1 MQVSFRIIARLDV
14 KPPNLVK
21 GVHLEGFRKIG
32 DPADFASKY
41 YQQGADEINYQDII
55 ASLYE
60 RNNISELV
68 SNTAKGVFIPISVG
82 GGIRKVDDAKKLL
95 RCGADKVCLNTA
107 ALKNPKII
115 SEIAGVFGRQA
126 VVLGVEAKKMNNSW
140 IVMTD
145 NGREHA
151 NKQVL
156 DWVTEAVNYGVGE
169 ILLTSIDMEGTM
181 KGFDLKLINEVTKI
195 VECPVIAHGG
205 AGTIEDIVM
214 AAKNGAS
221 GVAVASMLHYKK
233 FKIEE
238 IKESLLN
245 SGVSVRIA

>member
-1 MQVSFRIIARLDV
+1 MVRIIPRLDI
-14 KPPNLVK
+14 KGPNLVK
-21 GVHLEGFRKIG
+21 GIHLEGLRVLGK
-32 DPADFASKY
+32 PADFAKFY
-41 YQQGADEINYQDII
+41 YDEGADELLFMDVV

-233 FKIEE
+233 FKIKE

>member
-1 MQVSFRIIARLDV
+1 VSFRIIARLDV

-169 ILLTSIDMEGTM
+169 ILLTSVDMEGTM

-233 FKIEE
+233 FKIKE

>member
-1 MQVSFRIIARLDV
+1 VSFRIIARLDV

-233 FKIEE
+233 FKIKE

>member
-1 MQVSFRIIARLDV
+1 VSFRIIARLDV

-32 DPADFASKY
+32 NPADFASDY
-41 YQQGADEINYQDII
+41 YQQGADEINYQDIV

-82 GGIRKVDDAKKLL
+82 GGIRKIDDAKKLL
-95 RCGADKVCLNTA
+95 RSGADKVCLNTA
-107 ALKNPKII
+107 ALKNPRII

-126 VVLGVEAKKMNNSW
+126 VVLGIEAKKMNNSW

-169 ILLTSIDMEGTM
+169 ILLTSVDMEGTM
-181 KGFDLKLINEVTKI
+181 KGFDLKLIKEVTKI

-221 GVAVASMLHYKK
+221 GVAIASMLHYKK
-233 FKIEE
+233 FRIEG
-238 IKESLLN
+238 IKQSLLS
-245 SGVSVRIA
+245 SGVSVRLV

>member
-1 MQVSFRIIARLDV
+1 MSFRIIARLDV

-233 FKIEE
+233 FKIKE

>member
-1 MQVSFRIIARLDV
+1 MSFRIIARLDV

-205 AGTIEDIVM
+205 AGTIQDIVL
-214 AAKNGAS
+214 AAKSGAS
-221 GVAVASMLHYKK
+221 GVAVASMLHYGK
-233 FKIEE
+233 FE
-238 IKESLLN
+238 IKEIKHHLAT
-245 SGVSVRIA
+245 SGLSVRIV

>member
-1 MQVSFRIIARLDV
+1 MSFRIIARLDV

-169 ILLTSIDMEGTM
+169 ILLTSVDMEGTM

-233 FKIEE
+233 FKIKE

>member
-1 MQVSFRIIARLDV
+1 VSFRIIARLDV

-41 YQQGADEINYQDII
+41 YQQGADEINYQDIV
-55 ASLYE
+55 ASLYD

-68 SNTAKGVFIPISVG
+68 SKTAEGVFIPISVG
-82 GGIRKVDDAKKLL
+82 GGIRKIDDAKKLL
-95 RCGADKVCLNTA
+95 RSGADKVCINTA

-126 VVLGVEAKKMNNSW
+126 VVLGIEAKKMSDSW
-140 IVMTD
+140 IVMTE

-156 DWVTEAVNYGVGE
+156 DWISEAVNYGVGE

-181 KGFDLKLINEVTKI
+181 KGFDLELINAVAKI

-205 AGTIEDIVM
+205 AGTIQDIVL
-214 AAKNGAS
+214 AAKSGAS
-221 GVAVASMLHYKK
+221 GVAIASMLHYGK
-233 FKIEE
+233 FE
-238 IKESLLN
+238 IKEIKHNLAT
-245 SGVSVRIA
+245 SGLSVRIV

>member
-1 MQVSFRIIARLDV
+1 VSFRIIARLDV

-221 GVAVASMLHYKK
+221 GVAVASMLHYKR
-233 FKIEE
+233 FKIKE

>member
-1 MQVSFRIIARLDV
+1 MGFRIIARLDV

-32 DPADFASKY
+32 DPAAFASKY
-41 YQQGADEINYQDII
+41 YREGADEINYQDIV

-60 RNNISELV
+60 RNNISDLV
-68 SNTAKGVFIPISVG
+68 SKTAKGVFIPISVG
-82 GGIRKVDDAKKLL
+82 GGIRKIDDAKKLL
-95 RCGADKVCLNTA
+95 RSGADKVCLNTA

-126 VVLGVEAKKMNNSW
+126 VVLGIEAKQMNKSW

-156 DWVTEAVNYGVGE
+156 DWVTEAVKYGVGE

-181 KGFDLKLINEVTKI
+181 KGFDLRLINEVTKI

-214 AAKNGAS
+214 AAKSGAS
-221 GVAVASMLHYKK
+221 GVAIASMLHYEK
-233 FKIEE
+233 FNINE
-238 IKESLLN
+238 IKESLIN
-245 SGVSVRIA
+245 SGIFVRMV